1 MLLWQNRELLARLQA
16 GDAEPRPDVRKVRC
30 DRGCRTA
37 CRTSGAYVVWQSWV
51 RNSPRVDVFTHPA
64 FRCQL
69 TAELQQLKTAL
80 REERRKNEKLQLTL
94 EIEKEANAQAQRVIE
109 GIRNLDTS
117 DFSDGGMR
125 EGSAY

>member
-1 MLLWQNRELLARLQA
+1 MWL
-16 GDAEPRPDVRKVRC
+16 
-30 DRGCRTA
+30 
-37 CRTSGAYVVWQSWV
+37 SWV
-51 RNSPRVDVFTHPA
+51 RNCPRVDVFTHPA
-64 FRCQL
+64 FRWQL

>member
-1 MLLWQNRELLARLQA
+1 MLLWQNRDLLARLQFD
-16 GDAEPRPDVRKVRC
+16 DAESKRHFGELRKVRC

-37 CRTSGAYVVWQSWV
+37 CRTSGAHVVWLSWV
-51 RNSPRVDVFTHPA
+51 RNSPRVDLFTHPA
-64 FRCQL
+64 FRWQL

-80 REERRKNEKLQLTL
+80 REERRKNDKLQLSL

-117 DFSDGGMR
+117 DFSDGD
-125 EGSAY
+125 S